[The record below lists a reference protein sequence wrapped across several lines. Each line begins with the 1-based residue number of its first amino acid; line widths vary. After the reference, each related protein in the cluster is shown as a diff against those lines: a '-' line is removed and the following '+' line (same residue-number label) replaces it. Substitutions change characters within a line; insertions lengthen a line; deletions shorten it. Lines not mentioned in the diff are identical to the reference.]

1 MARFTSPDGTGAPGP
16 TGPAGADGA
25 NGANGADGADGAD
38 ALWNFIGE
46 YDNGADYYPGDL
58 VTYNGGTY
66 YRIGEPNPGYP
77 PGTSYWT
84 TIAEP
89 GTDGSGL
96 PSGGTDGQILA
107 KIDGTDYN
115 TEWIDNFTSTVKHL
129 VKYVGNPTIPIGT
142 PVYTVL
148 SGNGNSSTNIP
159 VNVASNA
166 SEATSSKT
174 MGLIEASVE
183 KNGFVYVVTEGL
195 VAGIDTSTAN
205 TGDPVWLGTNGA
217 YIFGL
222 ANKPIA
228 PAHLVFLGVVTRGQ
242 QENGEVFV
250 KVQNGFEL
258 DELHTVSLEAAS
270 SIANNEVL
278 AFDSASGLWKNKTIS
293 DLAGLTYDGT
303 DLSLSG
309 RLNITTSSGDEG
321 GEIFLNKPVTNT
333 SLNGG
338 VTIDVY
344 RNRLRIF
351 EQGGNARGTY
361 LDLAK
366 APDGVAG
373 ELSFKAS
380 GFVNAGVDVTLG
392 NLRARIPTSGN
403 RSLQLST
410 ATGTYSVYGSDVHSQ
425 GGVSGSTIEAGFAVT
440 ITTTPTYIVPG
451 YHFATSGA
459 TQTWILMDTS
469 NTIAWRVTAIIGA
482 GYSNNFISI
491 ERL

>member
-1 MARFTSPDGTGAPGP
+1 MARFTSPDANGAPGPMGP
-16 TGPAGADGA
+16 TGPA
-25 NGANGADGADGAD
+25 GADGAD

-66 YRIGEPNPGYP
+66 YRVGEPNPGYP

-89 GTDGSGL
+89 GTDGTNGSGV
-96 PSGGTDGQILA
+96 PVGGTDGQILA

-115 TEWIDNFTSTVKHL
+115 TEWIDNFTSTVKHE
-129 VKYVGNPTIPIGT
+129 VKYIGDNTVPIGT

-148 SGNGNSSTNIP
+148 NGNQNSSTNIP

-174 MGLIEASVE
+174 MGLLASSAA
-183 KNGFVYVVTEGL
+183 KNDLVYVITEGL
-195 VAGIDTSTAN
+195 VAGINTSTAN
-205 TGDPVWLGTNGA
+205 TGDPVWLGVDGA

-222 ANKPIA
+222 ANKPSA

-242 QENGEVFV
+242 QVNGEIFV

-258 DELHTVSLEAAS
+258 QELHTVSLEAAA

-278 AFDSASGLWKNKTIS
+278 AFDSASGLWKNKTIA

-309 RLNITTSSGDEG
+309 KLSLTASSGNEG
-321 GEIFLNKPVTNT
+321 GEIFLNKPATNT
-333 SLNGG
+333 SITGG

-344 RNRLRIF
+344 QNRLRIF
-351 EQGGNARGTY
+351 EQGGDVRGAYIDITK
-361 LDLAK
+361 L
-366 APDGVAG
+366 PTGVSG
-373 ELSFKAS
+373 ELSFKSS

-392 NLRARIPTSGN
+392 NLRARLSSSGN
-403 RSLQLST
+403 RNLQLST
-410 ATGTYSVYGSDVHSQ
+410 ISGTYSLYGSDVYSY
-425 GGVSGSTIEAGFAVT
+425 GGINGVTIPEGSAVT
-440 ITTTPTYIVPG
+440 ITTTPTSIVPS
-451 YHFATSGA
+451 YNFATAGA
-459 TQTWILMDTS
+459 TDTWILRDVS
-469 NTIAWRVTAIIGA
+469 STIAWRITLVIG
-482 GYSNNFISI
+482 GSYNNNFISI

>member
-16 TGPAGADGA
+16 TGPA
-25 NGANGADGADGAD
+25 GADGADGAD

-66 YRIGEPNPGYP
+66 YRVGEPNPGYP

-129 VKYVGNPTIPIGT
+129 VKYVGDPTIPIGT
-142 PVYTVL
+142 PVYAVL
-148 SGNGNSSTNIP
+148 NGNGNSSTNIP

-174 MGLIEASVE
+174 MGLVEASVE

-205 TGDPVWLGTNGA
+205 TGDPVWLGINGA

-222 ANKPIA
+222 ANKPTA

-242 QENGEVFV
+242 QVNGEIFV

-258 DELHTVSLEAAS
+258 DELHTVSLEATA

-278 AFDSASGLWKNKTIS
+278 AFDSSSGLWKNQTAAE
-293 DLAGLTYDGT
+293 AGLANSGAFNYAQTIGT
-303 DLSLSG
+303 
-309 RLNITTSSGDEG
+309 
-321 GEIFLNKPVTNT
+321 KVTDVNA
-333 SLNGG
+333 GG
-338 VTIDVY
+338 VTIISTSITTNGYPVHVIVTGDADPISSGGWLRLQLY
-344 RNRLRIF
+344 RGSTAI
-351 EQGGNARGTY
+351 GNVIQCESSAAGENTPYALQIIDTPVAGTY
-361 LDLAK
+361 TYSLK
-366 APDGVAG
+366 TTTVAG
-373 ELSFKAS
+373 SAFNFGEVDGPVMCIMELGK
-380 GFVNAGVDVTLG
+380 
-392 NLRARIPTSGN
+392 
-403 RSLQLST
+403 
-410 ATGTYSVYGSDVHSQ
+410 
-425 GGVSGSTIEAGFAVT
+425 
-440 ITTTPTYIVPG
+440 
-451 YHFATSGA
+451 
-459 TQTWILMDTS
+459 
-469 NTIAWRVTAIIGA
+469 
-482 GYSNNFISI
+482 
-491 ERL
+491 